1 MLARYGIALIVL
13 MALAGLAAWIVDQPG
28 TARFTWLGYEI
39 AAPAPL
45 LVLLLA
51 LLALGLV
58 VLAWIVAWAAAL
70 PQRSKLKRQARGQ
83 AAFAAGMVAVAAG
96 EPGRATKLAAKA
108 AKDLDDPTL
117 ARLLAAHT
125 AQLTGDPEA
134 ARKAFTALAADPATA
149 FLGLRGLISDA
160 RQRGDRDAAL
170 PLARKASALRPASP
184 FAAEAELRLLLEAGD
199 WAAARTRLEA
209 ARKRKAAGKA
219 DADRLAAL
227 LDLAQAQEAAEAGHG
242 LEAAKLV
249 RHASKWLPEH
259 VGRAAILTRSASDT
273 QSRHDAQDCIRR
285 LWPLL
290 PSQALAR
297 LWQRLE
303 DGQDRAPDIRMQR
316 ARMLAESAPDAPE
329 SHLLLAETA
338 LAARD
343 FGLARAELE
352 QAESLQGSGAWSAR
366 IRAGL
371 ARESDGDESIAE
383 RWQARASRANEP
395 WLCRQCGAGHAEWA
409 MRCQACDGFDSIS
422 PRREAPPET
431 APGPQAVAPLLLDG
445 PKL

>member
-28 TARFTWLGYEI
+28 SARFIWLGYEI

-45 LVLLLA
+45 IVLLLA
-51 LLALGLV
+51 LAALGLV

-70 PQRSKLKRQARGQ
+70 PQRRKLKRQARGQ

-96 EPGRATKLAAKA
+96 EPDRAAKLAARA

-125 AQLTGDPEA
+125 AQLTGDQDA
-134 ARKAFTALAADPATA
+134 ARKAFTALATDPATA
-149 FLGLRGLISDA
+149 FLGLRGLIGDA

-170 PLARKASALRPASP
+170 PLARKATALRPSSP

-199 WAAARTRLEA
+199 WPAARERLEA
-209 ARKRKAAGKA
+209 ARKRKAANKA

-227 LDLAQAQEAAEAGHG
+227 LDLAQALDAAEAGHG

-249 RHASKWLPEH
+249 RRAGKLLPEH
-259 VGRAAILTRSASDT
+259 IGRAAILARAASDT
-273 QSRHDAQDCIRR
+273 QSRHEAQDCIRR
-285 LWPLL
+285 LWPAA
-290 PSQALAR
+290 PSLALAR

-303 DGQDRAPDIRMQR
+303 DSQQRAADIRMQR

-329 SHLLLAETA
+329 SHLLLADAA
-338 LAARD
+338 LSARD
-343 FGLARAELE
+343 FSLARAELE
-352 QAESLQGSGAWSAR
+352 QAESLQGLGGWAAA

-371 ARESDGDESIAE
+371 AREGDGDETIAD
-383 RWQARASRANEP
+383 RWQARASRAGEP

-409 MRCQACDGFDSIS
+409 MRCQTCDGFDSLA
-422 PRREAPPET
+422 PRRETMQT
-431 APGPQAVAPLLLDG
+431 AAPQAAQPLLLSG

>member
-13 MALAGLAAWIVDQPG
+13 MAMAGLAAWIVDQPG

-45 LVLLLA
+45 IVLLLA

-58 VLAWIVAWAAAL
+58 VLAWIFAWAAAL
-70 PQRSKLKRQARGQ
+70 PQRRKLKRQARGQ

-96 EPGRATKLAAKA
+96 EPGRAAKLAAKA
-108 AKDLDDPTL
+108 AQDLDDPTL

-125 AQLTGDPEA
+125 AQLTGDQEA
-134 ARKAFTALAADPATA
+134 ARRAFTALAADPATA
-149 FLGLRGLISDA
+149 FLGLRGLIGDA

-184 FAAEAELRLLLEAGD
+184 YAAEAELRLLLEAGD
-199 WAAARTRLEA
+199 WAAARERLEA

-227 LDLAQAQEAAEAGHG
+227 LDLAQAMEAAEAGHG

-249 RHASKWLPEH
+249 RRTGKLLPDH
-259 VGRAAILTRSASDT
+259 VGRAAILTRAASDT
-273 QSRHDAQDCIRR
+273 QSRHEAQDCIRR
-285 LWPLL
+285 LWPTA

-303 DGQDRAPDIRMQR
+303 DSQTRAPDIRMQR
-316 ARMLAESAPDAPE
+316 ARMLAESAPDAAE
-329 SHLLLAETA
+329 SHLLLAEAA
-338 LAARD
+338 LHARD

-352 QAESLQGSGAWSAR
+352 QAESLQGSGAWSAA

-371 ARESDGDESIAE
+371 ARDGDGEETIAE
-383 RWQARASRANEP
+383 RWQARANRASEP

-409 MRCQACDGFDSIS
+409 MRCQACDGFDSIA
-422 PRREAPPET
+422 PRREATQDSAQGTLPAT
-431 APGPQAVAPLLLDG
+431 PLLLSG